1 MISSEVLSLAS
12 KEEMERLVGKVISDG
27 AFRQDFVK
35 NPKAS
40 ASKAGIELTSEQEA
54 SFKKADFSKM
64 VGELEKVASKS
75 GCLSPCM

>member
-1 MISSEVLSLAS
+1 LAS
-12 KEEMERLVGKVISDG
+12 KEELERLVGKVISDST
-27 AFRQDFVK
+27 FRQDFIM

-40 ASKAGIELTSEQEA
+40 ASTAGIELTPAQEA

-75 GCLSPCM
+75 GCLAPCM